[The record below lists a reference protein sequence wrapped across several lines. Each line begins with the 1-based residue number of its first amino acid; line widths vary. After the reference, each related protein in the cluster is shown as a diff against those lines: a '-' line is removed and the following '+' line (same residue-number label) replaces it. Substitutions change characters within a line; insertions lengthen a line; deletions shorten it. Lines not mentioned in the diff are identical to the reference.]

1 MLNYSVAELRVIM
14 KKILKNSS
22 CYIMIYYL
30 IEQIVVNGLVKLQF
44 TKEKDL
50 RFMQAI

>member
-1 MLNYSVAELRVIM
+1 MFQRSNCPFLLD
-14 KKILKNSS
+14 SS
-22 CYIMIYYL
+22 DL

-44 TKEKDL
+44 TKEKDQ